1 MSKLSFPG
9 LKASPSALKETMLPN
24 ISPELVADA
33 AVQVFGG
40 YNPSLFGVSIWVFL
54 NIIGHS
60 PMSLP
65 GPPPLFTNNQYHQH
79 WHYQNIQHHYN
90 DCNNLN
96 KQHYHYIPRPIH
108 HDRWW

>member
-54 NIIGHS
+54 NI
-60 PMSLP
+60 
-65 GPPPLFTNNQYHQH
+65 T
-79 WHYQNIQHHYN
+79 
-90 DCNNLN
+90 LN
-96 KQHYHYIPRPIH
+96 ESIRRPASFS
-108 HDRWW
+108 